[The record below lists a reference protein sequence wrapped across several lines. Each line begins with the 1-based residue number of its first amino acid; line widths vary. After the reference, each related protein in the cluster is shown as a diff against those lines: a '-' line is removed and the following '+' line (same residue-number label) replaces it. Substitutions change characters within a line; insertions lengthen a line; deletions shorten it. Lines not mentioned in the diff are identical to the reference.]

1 MLSILKIQLGNKEL
15 VILQNSIKRI
25 EHEYFSMKDNHSLS
39 IIRSEL
45 HIIIT
50 KLFRIKSQ
58 GTEVNCEKK
67 YLKEFIAFQ
76 NLVENQ
82 VSQNTKFQTLQQKWE
97 LALKS

>member
-1 MLSILKIQLGNKEL
+1 MLLFNELLSIPKIQLGNKEL

-50 KLFRIKSQ
+50 KLFRIK
-58 GTEVNCEKK
+58 KK
-67 YLKEFIAFQ
+67 ERK
-76 NLVENQ
+76 
-82 VSQNTKFQTLQQKWE
+82 
-97 LALKS
+97 